1 MKIDILT
8 FCDFASFYGGK
19 LCIGGASDM
28 IGVHGIPA
36 RAGGFIVIKMQVHHE
51 DVGNHI
57 ITTSIIDADG
67 KALVNVKSDFEVD
80 KFEADPNKHQLKT
93 HFCLHAVQFQIQKF
107 GSHSIEV
114 SVDGSSVHSVPIAV
128 FVLPPKKA

>member
-19 LCIGGASDM
+19 LCIMGASDM
-28 IGVHGIPA
+28 IGVRSIPS
-36 RAGGFIVIKMQVHHE
+36 RAGGFIVIKLQIHHQ
-51 DVGNHI
+51 DVGSHI
-57 ITTSIIDADG
+57 ITASIMDADG
-67 KALVNVKSDFEVD
+67 KSLVSAKSDLKVD
-80 KFEADPNKHQLKT
+80 KFEDAPNKDELKT
-93 HFCLHAVQFQIQKF
+93 HFCLHAVQFQIQRF

-128 FVLPPKKA
+128 FVLPQKKA

>member
-19 LCIGGASDM
+19 LCIMGASDM
-28 IGVHGIPA
+28 IGVRGIPS
-36 RAGGFIVIKMQVHHE
+36 RAGGFVVIKMQVHHE

-67 KALVNVKSDFEVD
+67 KELVGVKSDMKVD
-80 KFEADPNKHQLKT
+80 KFEADPKQHQLKT
-93 HFCLHAVQFQIQKF
+93 HFCLHAVQFQIQKY

-114 SVDGSSVHSVPIAV
+114 SVDGSSVHSVPIMV
-128 FVLPPKKA
+128 FVLPQKTA

>member
-8 FCDFASFYGGK
+8 FCDFASLYGGK
-19 LCIGGASDM
+19 LCIVGASDM
-28 IGVHGIPA
+28 IGVRGIPS
-36 RAGGFIVIKMQVHHE
+36 RAGGFIVIKLQIHHD

-57 ITTSIIDADG
+57 ITASIIDADG
-67 KALVNVKSDFEVD
+67 KALVNVKSDIKVD

-114 SVDGSSVHSVPIAV
+114 SVDGNSVHSVPIGF
-128 FVLPPKKA
+128 FVLPQKRA